1 MQCVAGNGF
10 EVSFENYE
18 SVLKLDRGESCPFL
32 WTYKNPLNGK
42 F

>member
-1 MQCVAGNGF
+1 MQCVTGNGY